1 MKTVKAGL
9 CIMILGLVACSKPTE
24 NIKIVVDTD
33 IIKYTAM
40 VQVTDAQTG
49 NAAPAN
55 ATISVI
61 GENASNIYEISGK
74 KDIKLVQGMV
84 TIGLHPNVVPTPASP
99 ITATVE
105 IAAPGYT
112 TQRKNIS
119 FTAEQRQQIVPIGIS
134 RVGNTAPPIVVPP
147 PPVYQ
152 DVTLNFTGT
161 CPNKPDIEVR
171 PSVYVSFKKS
181 GSAEAY
187 RYLGY
192 MDKGNISTKLLALG
206 ETYDF
211 QIVYG
216 GQSYTVT
223 QKIEQSSYNLTLNMA
238 EACNF

>member
-1 MKTVKAGL
+1 MRAIRSSIFMMV
-9 CIMILGLVACSKPTE
+9 LGFIACKKPTE

-33 IIKYTAM
+33 IIKYTAL

-55 ATISVI
+55 ATITVV
-61 GENASNIYEISGK
+61 GENAANIYEISGK
-74 KDIKLVQGMV
+74 KEISLVQGMV
-84 TIGLHPNVVPTPASP
+84 TIGLHPNLAPTAEVPINT
-99 ITATVE
+99 TVE

-119 FTAEQRQQIVPIGIS
+119 FTAAQRQQIVPIGIS

-152 DVTLNFTGT
+152 DVSLNFTGT
-161 CPNKPDIEVR
+161 CPNRPDIEIR
-171 PSVYVSFKKS
+171 PSVYVSFKKT
-181 GSAEAY
+181 GGTEPY

-192 MDKGNISTKLLALG
+192 MDKGNISTNLLALG

-216 GQSYTVT
+216 GQSYIVA
-223 QKIEQSSYNLTLNMA
+223 QKIDQSSYNLTLNMA